1 MTEAEAGRGGCSGA
15 GSGCGAAT
23 CQPLPP
29 AGPAMEVQDAGQEMV
44 ASSGTPGSGKSKL
57 DTLPKEDLIKFAKK
71 QMMLIQKVK
80 SRCTELEKEI
90 EELRSKAA
98 TAGADDIIQALTERL
113 DVVLLEKAESQ
124 QQCIALRKE
133 NIQIKQE
140 GEAAVAKTEE
150 LQKILEQSS
159 IDALEEIKALKC
171 ELANAQCKH
180 NEDLKKLKMELD
192 EQVKKQMELMEQVE
206 RHSDSQKEV
215 TRLQDDVQRIKST
228 YEEQILCL
236 SKQLE
241 TVNED
246 KTKEVTSLQETIKN
260 NSQCYHN
267 EIKNLNEELKKLKI
281 AHQEEVSE
289 LMHQIEISS
298 KENEEKQNQIN
309 ELQHNL
315 AEKNAKD
322 EVHCHTDQR
331 EYDLEQLREV
341 LNKNVEDKMD
351 IADTPEEPY
360 IEAKMEAKV
369 RYLEHSLEELQSQ
382 HSILKDELTYMS
394 NVKLKLEEEI
404 HRIKDEYFHERED
417 LDFKINELQL
427 TKEDYCCVIEKLKLE
442 LKAARQHYEADVE
455 EHKLEIQTLKEQHKT
470 EISELNETLLSSS
483 EKEKM
488 VLVFEIQELR
498 EQLEKLT
505 QEKEEAVSNYN
516 SLRETMETLQAELG
530 ESAGKISQ
538 EFESMKQ
545 QQASDVSQLQQKLRA
560 AFNERDVLLETVN
573 RLQNE
578 IEKKPSNQL
587 EVEEL
592 KCKIVSLQ
600 EDNDAIR
607 SSINQKEITVKELE
621 EKIVALTDQN
631 KDILNDVKCL
641 GEERETL
648 QERCKQEQVKI
659 QELQQEVDVANQN
672 NNDLTKKVEELTEKL
687 NEALTTKTENAQ
699 MLEQLEKQIESLVH
713 DREQLSSEVYTLHEE
728 NKKIIQEKGEL
739 SEELGKITS
748 EKDGWLVL
756 KEQSENLEKKLQMMT
771 AEKDHVSTLLEN
783 EQRHTSLVRTQL
795 YHLVEKVGSNI
806 SDSNEEYDSLNLLK
820 IANEYLSKIKEK
832 QCLALQNEEEVINLQ
847 REVERLEEEHAA
859 QYREHRS
866 LIQDFEKEKAL
877 LREELEGV
885 LSEKEALQ
893 HDIQELKNASEKTRI
908 ENQDL
913 LANIEEITQKLAFYE
928 SPIQEQEKGS
938 EKKDDLSCILEQKE
952 TELRNVKDE
961 LSSLKN
967 LMETMTEKTDQ
978 QSSVAELQEK
988 IGRLEKESAEKGEKL
1003 NKIKV
1008 VAVKAKKELDAS
1020 RKEMQA
1026 LNEELELVRSEKD
1039 QLSASMKDVI
1049 QGAESYKNLLMEY
1062 DKQGEQLDSEKGR
1075 ANNLERQI
1083 DDLTRQLQVSS
1094 QQHDQLRSANE
1105 DLLARVE
1112 TLQNNA
1118 KLLETQILEMQRAKA
1133 KADKELEAERLLRE
1147 QKTKEHSGALREMEE
1162 LQMQLQ
1168 KEKKHLQKTML
1179 ELELARKDAQ
1189 KSTLMDME
1197 IADYERLVKELNQKI
1212 TDKDSRIED
1221 LEQETSIQKQKQETL
1236 QEEIKFLQS
1245 TMQQDEERN
1254 AKIKQ
1259 LLVKTKKELAD
1270 SKQAE
1275 NDHLMLQESLKG
1287 ELEATQ
1293 QQVEAYKIQVAVLTS
1308 EKHKVQEQ
1316 LRTSSE
1322 QHQRMMSACQ
1332 QKIATLQEECRAAQ
1346 AEQASV
1352 TSEFE
1357 SYKVRVHNVL
1367 KQQKNKSAARTESE
1381 GAKQEREQLEMVIDE
1396 LKVKLQDAQHNSQ
1409 MNASELQALQSEHDT
1424 LLERHNKML
1433 QETVAK
1439 EAELREKL
1447 CTIQSENMVM
1457 KTEHAQM
1464 LSQLTAQNEAL
1475 RNNFRDQVRNLQEE
1489 HRKTV
1494 ETLQQQLS
1502 RVEAQLFQL
1511 KSEPSTRETFSGDS
1525 AVCCISPQIPSPAVS
1540 NPGTKNLRERR
1551 NTDLPVLDVHTVAR
1565 EEGEGMETTDTE
1577 SVSSAST
1584 YVQSLEQLL
1593 NSSEAKPE
1601 PSQWQAELS
1610 KDELIQKLN
1619 TTAKSA
1625 DHLNE
1630 LLRESE
1636 ATNAILMEQ
1645 IKLLKNEIRRLERNQ
1660 EREKSV
1666 ANLEY
1671 LKNVLLQ
1678 FIFLKSGSEKER
1690 LLPVIDTMLQLSPE
1704 EKGKLVAIAQGE
1716 EESTSRPSG
1725 WASYLHSWSGLR

>member
-1 MTEAEAGRGGCSGA
+1 
-15 GSGCGAAT
+15 
-23 CQPLPP
+23 
-29 AGPAMEVQDAGQEMV
+29 MEVQDAGQEVV
-44 ASSGTPGSGKSKL
+44 ASSVTPGSGKSKL

-71 QMMLIQKVK
+71 QVMLVQKVK

-98 TAGADDIIQALTERL
+98 AGGADDIIQALTERL

-124 QQCIALRKE
+124 QQCLALKKENALRK
-133 NIQIKQE
+133 QE
-140 GEAAVAKTEE
+140 AETAVAKTEE
-150 LQKILEQSS
+150 LQKQLDQSN
-159 IDALEEIKALKC
+159 IDSVKEIEALKS
-171 ELANAQCKH
+171 ELTSAQCKY
-180 NEDLKKLKMELD
+180 NEDLTKLKIELE
-192 EQVKKQMELMEQVE
+192 EQVKKQMGLLEQIE
-206 RHSDSQKEV
+206 CLRDSEKEV
-215 TRLQDDVQRIKST
+215 KRLQDDVQSIKST
-228 YEEQILCL
+228 YEGQILCL

-246 KTKEVTSLQETIKN
+246 KTKEVTNLQETIKS
-260 NSQCYHN
+260 NSQCYYN
-267 EIKNLNEELKKLKI
+267 EINNLNEELKKLKV

-289 LMHQIEISS
+289 LMRQLEISS

-309 ELQHNL
+309 WLQRNL
-315 AEKNAKD
+315 AEEGLIKEKNVKD
-322 EVHCHTDQR
+322 EMCACADQR
-331 EYDLEQLREV
+331 DYELEQLKEV
-341 LNKNVEDKMD
+341 LNKNVESNIDVV
-351 IADTPEEPY
+351 DTQKESCL
-360 IEAKMEAKV
+360 EAKMEEKV
-369 RYLEHSLEELQSQ
+369 RHLEHSLEELQSQ

-404 HRIKDEYFHERED
+404 HCIKDEYFHERED

-427 TKEDYCCVIEKLKLE
+427 TKEDYCCVIEKLKSE
-442 LKAARQHYEADVE
+442 LQAAREHYETAVRA
-455 EHKLEIQTLKEQHKT
+455 HQLETRTLKEQQQR
-470 EISELNETLLSSS
+470 EISELNETLVAGS

-488 VLVFEIQELR
+488 ALVFEIQELG

-516 SLRETMETLQAELG
+516 SLREAMETLQTELG

-538 EFESMKQ
+538 EFESMRQ
-545 QQASDVSQLQQKLRA
+545 QQASDVSELQQKLRA
-560 AFNERDVLLETVN
+560 AFNEKDALLETVN
-573 RLQNE
+573 HLQKE
-578 IEKKPSNQL
+578 TEKLSSNQL
-587 EVEEL
+587 EIEEL
-592 KCKIVSLQ
+592 KCKIVNLQ
-600 EDNDAIR
+600 EENDTIK
-607 SSINQKEITVKELE
+607 SSINQKETAMKELE
-621 EKIVALTDQN
+621 ENIIALTDQN
-631 KDILNDVKCL
+631 RDISNEAKCL
-641 GEERETL
+641 SEERETL
-648 QERCKQEQVKI
+648 QERCKQEQGKV
-659 QELQQEVDVANQN
+659 QELQQEVDVANQCN
-672 NNDLTKKVEELTEKL
+672 SDLKKKVEELTERL
-687 NEALTTKTENAQ
+687 NEALAGNIENAR
-699 MLEQLEKQIESLVH
+699 MLEQLENNIECLVREKENLSTEA
-713 DREQLSSEVYTLHEE
+713 DRLREE
-728 NKKIIQEKGEL
+728 NKKIIQEKGRL
-739 SEELGKITS
+739 GEELEKFTS
-748 EKDGWLVL
+748 EKGGWLVL
-756 KEQSENLEKKLQMMT
+756 KEQSENLEKKLQMII
-771 AEKDHVSTLLEN
+771 AEKDRLSALLES
-783 EQRHTSLVRTQL
+783 EQAHGSLVRTQL
-795 YHLVEKVGSNI
+795 YHLLQQVGSSI
-806 SDSNEEYDSLNLLK
+806 LDSNEEYDSLNLLQ
-820 IANEYLSKIKEK
+820 IASECWAKMKEE
-832 QCLALQNEEEVINLQ
+832 QCIALQNEEKVLNLQ
-847 REVERLEEEHAA
+847 REVERLEEENAA
-859 QYREHRS
+859 QDTEHRS
-866 LIQDFEKEKAL
+866 LIQDFEKEKDL
-877 LREELEGV
+877 LREELEGA

-893 HDIQELKNASEKTRI
+893 RDVLELKNASEKTRT

-913 LANIEEITQKLAFYE
+913 LANIEKITQKLAFYE
-928 SPIQEQEKGS
+928 SQLQEQQKGLEKQ
-938 EKKDDLSCILEQKE
+938 DNLNFVLEQKE

-967 LMETMTEKTDQ
+967 LMETLTEKTDQ
-978 QSSVAELQEK
+978 ESSVADLQEK

-1003 NKIKV
+1003 NKIKI

-1020 RKEMQA
+1020 RKEMQT
-1026 LNEELELVRSEKD
+1026 LREELDLVRSEKD

-1062 DKQGEQLDSEKGR
+1062 DKQGEQLDLEKGR
-1075 ANNLERQI
+1075 ANSLERQI

-1094 QQHDQLRSANE
+1094 QEHDQLQSLNE

-1112 TLQNNA
+1112 TLQHNA
-1118 KLLETQILEMQRAKA
+1118 KLLEAQILEIQRAKA
-1133 KADKELEAERLLRE
+1133 KADKELETEKLLKE
-1147 QKTKEHSGALREMEE
+1147 QKTKEHSGTLREMEE
-1162 LQMQLQ
+1162 LQTQLQ
-1168 KEKKHLQKTML
+1168 KEKKHLQKTMQ

-1221 LEQETSIQKQKQETL
+1221 LEQETGIQKQKQETL
-1236 QEEIKFLQS
+1236 QEEIKSLQS

-1275 NDHLMLQESLKG
+1275 NDHLMLQASLKG
-1287 ELEATQ
+1287 ELEASQ

-1308 EKHKVQEQ
+1308 EKHKVQEH

-1322 QHQRMMSACQ
+1322 QHQRTLSAYQ
-1332 QKIATLQEECRAAQ
+1332 QKIAALQEECRAAQ

-1367 KQQKNKSAARTESE
+1367 KQQKNKSASQAESE
-1381 GAKQEREQLEMVIDE
+1381 GAKQEREQLEMVIDQ

-1409 MNASELQALQSEHDT
+1409 INASELQALQSEHDT

-1457 KTEHAQM
+1457 KTEHAQT

-1511 KSEPSTRETFSGDS
+1511 KSEPSSRG
-1525 AVCCISPQIPSPAVS
+1525 PAAS
-1540 NPGTKNLRERR
+1540 NPATKNLRERR
-1551 NTDLPVLDVHTVAR
+1551 NTDLPVLDVQTVAR

-1584 YVQSLEQLL
+1584 YVPSLEQLL
-1593 NSSEAKPE
+1593 NSPEAKLE
-1601 PSQWQAELS
+1601 PSQWQTELT

-1619 TTAKSA
+1619 TTTKSA

-1645 IKLLKNEIRRLERNQ
+1645 IKLLKNEVRRLERNQ

>member
-1 MTEAEAGRGGCSGA
+1 
-15 GSGCGAAT
+15 
-23 CQPLPP
+23 
-29 AGPAMEVQDAGQEMV
+29 MV
-44 ASSGTPGSGKSKL
+44 ASSVTPGSGKSKL

-71 QMMLIQKVK
+71 QVMHIQKVK

-90 EELRSKAA
+90 EELKSKAA
-98 TAGADDIIQALTERL
+98 TGGGDYIIQALTERL
-113 DVVLLEKAESQ
+113 DVVLLEKAETE
-124 QQCIALRKE
+124 QQCIALKKE
-133 NIQIKQE
+133 NVQRKQE
-140 GEAAVAKTEE
+140 AEAAVAKTEE
-150 LQKILEQSS
+150 LQKQLEQSS
-159 IDALEEIKALKC
+159 TDSLEEIKALKR

-180 NEDLKKLKMELD
+180 NEDLAKLKMELE
-192 EQVKKQMELMEQVE
+192 EQEKKQMGLMEHIE
-206 RHSDSQKEV
+206 CLSDSQKEV
-215 TRLQDDVQRIKST
+215 KRLQDDVQRIKST

-236 SKQLE
+236 RKQLE

-246 KTKEVTSLQETIKN
+246 KTKEVTNLQETVKS
-260 NSQCYHN
+260 NSECYHN

-281 AHQEEVSE
+281 AHQEEVSG
-289 LMHQIEISS
+289 LMHQVEIAS
-298 KENEEKQNQIN
+298 KENEEKQSQIN
-309 ELQHNL
+309 QLQHIL
-315 AEKNAKD
+315 AEEGLIKEKNAKD
-322 EVHCHTDQR
+322 EICGSTDQR

-341 LNKNVEDKMD
+341 LNKNVETKVVID
-351 IADTPEEPY
+351 AQEEPCV
-360 IEAKMEAKV
+360 EATMEEKV
-369 RYLEHSLEELQSQ
+369 RQLEHSLEELQSQ
-382 HSILKDELTYMS
+382 HTILKDELTYMS

-404 HRIKDEYFHERED
+404 HHIKDEYFRERED

-427 TKEDYCCVIEKLKLE
+427 TKEDYCCAIEKLKLE
-442 LKAARQHYEADVE
+442 LQAARQHCETAVK
-455 EHKLEIQTLKEQHKT
+455 EHKFETQTLKEQHKR
-470 EISELNETLLSSS
+470 EIAELSETLLSGS

-488 VLVFEIQELR
+488 ALVFEMQELR
-498 EQLEKLT
+498 DQLEKLT
-505 QEKEEAVSNYN
+505 QEKEEAVSSYN
-516 SLRETMETLQAELG
+516 SLRETMETLQTELG

-538 EFESMKQ
+538 EFESMRQ
-545 QQASDVSQLQQKLRA
+545 QQASDVSELQQKLRA
-560 AFNERDVLLETVN
+560 AFNEKDVLLETVN
-573 RLQNE
+573 RLREE
-578 IEKKPSNQL
+578 IEKLSSNQPD
-587 EVEEL
+587 VEEL
-592 KCKIVSLQ
+592 KCKILSLQ
-600 EDNDAIR
+600 EEKNTITN
-607 SSINQKEITVKELE
+607 SIDQKETAVKELE
-621 EKIVALTDQN
+621 KKIISLTDQN
-631 KDILNDVKCL
+631 KDFLNEVNCL
-641 GEERETL
+641 GEERKTL
-648 QERCKQEQVKI
+648 QERCKQEEVKI
-659 QELQQEVDVANQN
+659 QELQQEIDVANQYN
-672 NNDLTKKVEELTEKL
+672 TDLKKKVEELTERL
-687 NEALTTKTENAQ
+687 NETLTKKNENAQ
-699 MLEQLEKQIESLVH
+699 MLEQLENQIESLM
-713 DREQLSSEVYTLHEE
+713 RERESLSSEAYTLREE
-728 NKKIIQEKGEL
+728 NKKITHEKGKL
-739 SEELGKITS
+739 SEELEKITS

-756 KEQSENLEKKLQMMT
+756 KEHSESLEKKLQMMT
-771 AEKDHVSTLLEN
+771 AEKDHISTLLES
-783 EQRHTSLVRTQL
+783 EQEHRTLVRTQL
-795 YHLVEKVGSNI
+795 YHLLEQVGS
-806 SDSNEEYDSLNLLK
+806 SVSSYSEECDSLNLLE
-820 IANEYLSKIKEK
+820 IANEYVSKLKEQ
-832 QCLALQNEEEVINLQ
+832 QCLALQKEEEVLHLQ
-847 REVERLEEEHAA
+847 REVERIEEENAA
-859 QYREHRS
+859 QYTEHRS
-866 LIQDFEKEKAL
+866 LIQDLEKEKEL
-877 LREELEGV
+877 LKEELEEV
-885 LSEKEALQ
+885 LAEKEALQ
-893 HDIQELKNASEKTRI
+893 CDLQELKNASEKTRI

-913 LANIEEITQKLAFYE
+913 LANTEELTQKLAFYE
-928 SPIQEQEKGS
+928 SQIQEQQKGS
-938 EKKDDLSCILEQKE
+938 EKQDNLNFILEQKE
-952 TELRNVKDE
+952 SELRNVKDE
-961 LSSLKN
+961 LNSLKN
-967 LMETMTEKTDQ
+967 SVETMAEKTDQ
-978 QSSVAELQEK
+978 KSSVAELQEK

-1020 RKEMQA
+1020 RKEMQT
-1026 LNEELELVRSEKD
+1026 LREELELARSEKD

-1049 QGAESYKNLLMEY
+1049 QGAESYKNLLIEY
-1062 DKQGEQLDSEKGR
+1062 DKQGEQLDAEKGR
-1075 ANNLERQI
+1075 ANNLEHQLE
-1083 DDLTRQLQVSS
+1083 DLTRQLQVSS

-1112 TLQNNA
+1112 TLQHNA
-1118 KLLETQILEMQRAKA
+1118 KLLEAQILEIQKAKA
-1133 KADKELEAERLLRE
+1133 KADKELEAEKLLKE

-1168 KEKKHLQKTML
+1168 KEKKHLQKTMQ

-1212 TDKDSRIED
+1212 IDKDSKIED
-1221 LEQETSIQKQKQETL
+1221 LEQETGIQKQKQETL
-1236 QEEIKFLQS
+1236 QEEIKSLQS

-1275 NDHLMLQESLKG
+1275 NDHLMLQASLKG
-1287 ELEATQ
+1287 ELEASQ
-1293 QQVEAYKIQVAVLTS
+1293 QQVEAFKIQVAELTS
-1308 EKHKVQEQ
+1308 EKHKVQEL

-1322 QHQRMMSACQ
+1322 QHQRTLNAYQ
-1332 QKIATLQEECRAAQ
+1332 QKMATLQEECKAAQ

-1367 KQQKNKSAARTESE
+1367 KQQKNKSASQTESE
-1381 GAKQEREQLEMVIDE
+1381 GAKKEREQLEMVIE
-1396 LKVKLQDAQHNSQ
+1396 QLKIKLQDAQHNSQ
-1409 MNASELQALQSEHDT
+1409 LNASELEVLQSEHDT

-1457 KTEHAQM
+1457 KTEHAQA

-1511 KSEPSTRETFSGDS
+1511 KSEPSTR
-1525 AVCCISPQIPSPAVS
+1525 APAVS
-1540 NPGTKNLRERR
+1540 NPATKNLREGR
-1551 NTDLPVLDVHTVAR
+1551 NTDLPVLDVYTVAR

-1584 YVQSLEQLL
+1584 YIPSLEQLL
-1593 NSSEAKPE
+1593 NSPEEKPE
-1601 PSQWQAELS
+1601 PPQWQTELT

-1619 TTAKSA
+1619 TTSKSA

-1716 EESTSRPSG
+1716 EESSSRSSG
-1725 WASYLHSWSGLR
+1725 WASYLHSWSGL

>member
-1 MTEAEAGRGGCSGA
+1 
-15 GSGCGAAT
+15 
-23 CQPLPP
+23 
-29 AGPAMEVQDAGQEMV
+29 MEVQDAGQEMV
-44 ASSGTPGSGKSKL
+44 ASSVTPGSGKSKL

-71 QMMLIQKVK
+71 QVMLIQKVK

-98 TAGADDIIQALTERL
+98 AGGADDIIQALTERL

-124 QQCIALRKE
+124 QQCVALKKE
-133 NIQIKQE
+133 NSQRKQE
-140 GEAAVAKTEE
+140 AEAAVAKTEE
-150 LQKILEQSS
+150 LQKQLEQSS
-159 IDALEEIKALKC
+159 IDSLKEIKSLKS

-180 NEDLKKLKMELD
+180 NEDLTKLKMELE
-192 EQVKKQMELMEQVE
+192 EQVKKQMGLVEQIE

-215 TRLQDDVQRIKST
+215 KRLQDDVQRIKST

-241 TVNED
+241 TVTED
-246 KTKEVTSLQETIKN
+246 KNKEVTNLQESIKN

-289 LMHQIEISS
+289 LMHRIEISY

-309 ELQHNL
+309 QLQHSL
-315 AEKNAKD
+315 AEESLIKEKNAKD
-322 EVHCHTDQR
+322 DMCARTDQC
-331 EYDLEQLREV
+331 ECDLEQLREI
-341 LNKNVEDKMD
+341 LNKNENKIGVV
-351 IADTPEEPY
+351 DTQEEPCV
-360 IEAKMEAKV
+360 EAKMEEKV
-369 RYLEHSLEELQSQ
+369 RYLEYSLEELQSQ

-442 LKAARQHYEADVE
+442 LQAARQHCETTVR
-455 EHKLEIQTLKEQHKT
+455 EHKLETQTLKEEHKR
-470 EISELNETLLSSS
+470 EISELNETLLSGS

-488 VLVFEIQELR
+488 ALVFEMQELR

-516 SLRETMETLQAELG
+516 SLRETMETLQTELG

-538 EFESMKQ
+538 EFESMRQ
-545 QQASDVSQLQQKLRA
+545 QQASDVSELQQKLRA
-560 AFNERDVLLETVN
+560 AFNEKDVLLETVN
-573 RLQNE
+573 RLRE
-578 IEKKPSNQL
+578 ETEKLSSNQL
-587 EVEEL
+587 EIEEL

-600 EDNDAIR
+600 EENNTITN
-607 SSINQKEITVKELE
+607 SIDQKETAMKELE
-621 EKIVALTDQN
+621 EKIIALTDQN
-631 KDILNDVKCL
+631 KNILNEVKCL

-648 QERCKQEQVKI
+648 QERCKQEQGKV
-659 QELQQEVDVANQN
+659 QELQQAVDVANQYN
-672 NNDLTKKVEELTEKL
+672 SDLKKKVEELTGRL
-687 NEALTTKTENAQ
+687 NEALTRKSENAQ
-699 MLEQLEKQIESLVH
+699 TLEQLESQIASLVH
-713 DREQLSSEVYTLHEE
+713 ERENLSSEVYTLREE
-728 NKKIIQEKGEL
+728 NKKIIQEKSEL
-739 SEELGKITS
+739 SEELEKIIS
-748 EKDGWLVL
+748 EKGGWLAL
-756 KEQSENLEKKLQMMT
+756 KEQSEELEKKLQMMT
-771 AEKDHVSTLLEN
+771 AEKDHISTLLEN
-783 EQRHTSLVRTQL
+783 EQAHSSRVRAQL
-795 YHLVEKVGSNI
+795 YHLLEQVGSSV
-806 SDSNEEYDSLNLLK
+806 SDSNEEYDSLNLLQTAYECLAK
-820 IANEYLSKIKEK
+820 MKEE
-832 QCLALQNEEEVINLQ
+832 QCLALQNEEKVLHLQ
-847 REVERLEEEHAA
+847 REVERLEEENAA
-859 QYREHRS
+859 QHTEHRS
-866 LIQDFEKEKAL
+866 LIQDFEKEKGL

-893 HDIQELKNASEKTRI
+893 HDIQELKNASEKARI
-908 ENQDL
+908 ENQDS
-913 LANIEEITQKLAFYE
+913 LANIAEITEKLAFYE
-928 SPIQEQEKGS
+928 SQIQEQQKGS
-938 EKKDDLSCILEQKE
+938 EKQDDLHFILEQKE

-967 LMETMTEKTDQ
+967 LMETVTEKTDQ

-1008 VAVKAKKELDAS
+1008 VAVKAKKELDVS
-1020 RKEMQA
+1020 RKEMQT
-1026 LNEELELVRSEKD
+1026 LREELELVRSEKD

-1075 ANNLERQI
+1075 ASNLERQI
-1083 DDLTRQLQVSS
+1083 DDLTRQLQVAS
-1094 QQHDQLRSANE
+1094 QQHDQLQSANE

-1112 TLQNNA
+1112 TLQYNA
-1118 KLLETQILEMQRAKA
+1118 KLLESQILEIQRAKA
-1133 KADKELEAERLLRE
+1133 KADKDLEAEKLLKE

-1162 LQMQLQ
+1162 LQIQLQ
-1168 KEKKHLQKTML
+1168 KEKKHLQKTMQ

-1221 LEQETSIQKQKQETL
+1221 LEQETGIQKQKQETL
-1236 QEEIKFLQS
+1236 QEEIKSLQS
-1245 TMQQDEERN
+1245 TVQQDEERN
-1254 AKIKQ
+1254 AKLKQ

-1275 NDHLMLQESLKG
+1275 NDHLMLQASLKG
-1287 ELEATQ
+1287 ELEASQ

-1308 EKHKVQEQ
+1308 EKHKVQEH

-1322 QHQRMMSACQ
+1322 QHQRTLSAYQ

-1367 KQQKNKSAARTESE
+1367 KQQKNKSASQTESE
-1381 GAKQEREQLEMVIDE
+1381 GAKQEREQLEVVIDQ

-1457 KTEHAQM
+1457 KTEHAQT

-1511 KSEPSTRETFSGDS
+1511 RNEPSAR
-1525 AVCCISPQIPSPAVS
+1525 
-1540 NPGTKNLRERR
+1540 
-1551 NTDLPVLDVHTVAR
+1551 AR

-1584 YVQSLEQLL
+1584 YVPSLEQLL
-1593 NSSEAKPE
+1593 NSSEAKLE
-1601 PSQWQAELS
+1601 PSQWQTELT

-1619 TTAKSA
+1619 TTTKSA

>member
-1 MTEAEAGRGGCSGA
+1 
-15 GSGCGAAT
+15 
-23 CQPLPP
+23 
-29 AGPAMEVQDAGQEMV
+29 
-44 ASSGTPGSGKSKL
+44 
-57 DTLPKEDLIKFAKK
+57 
-71 QMMLIQKVK
+71 
-80 SRCTELEKEI
+80 
-90 EELRSKAA
+90 
-98 TAGADDIIQALTERL
+98 
-113 DVVLLEKAESQ
+113 
-124 QQCIALRKE
+124 
-133 NIQIKQE
+133 
-140 GEAAVAKTEE
+140 AAVAKTEE
-150 LQKILEQSS
+150 LQKQLEQSS
-159 IDALEEIKALKC
+159 IDSLKEIKALKS

-180 NEDLKKLKMELD
+180 NEDLTKLKIELE
-192 EQVKKQMELMEQVE
+192 EQVKKQMGLVEQIE
-206 RHSDSQKEV
+206 HHSDSQKEV
-215 TRLQDDVQRIKST
+215 KRLQGDVQRIKST

-246 KTKEVTSLQETIKN
+246 KNKEVTNLQETIKS
-260 NSQCYHN
+260 NSQCYYN
-267 EIKNLNEELKKLKI
+267 EINNLNEELKKLKI

-309 ELQHNL
+309 QLQHNL
-315 AEKNAKD
+315 AEEGVRKEKNVKD
-322 EVHCHTDQR
+322 EMCACTDQH

-341 LNKNVEDKMD
+341 LNKNVESKTDVV
-351 IADTPEEPY
+351 DTQEPPCV
-360 IEAKMEAKV
+360 EAKMEEKV
-369 RYLEHSLEELQSQ
+369 RDLEHSLAELQSQ

-404 HRIKDEYFHERED
+404 HHIKDEYFHERED

-442 LKAARQHYEADVE
+442 LQAARQHCETAVK
-455 EHKLEIQTLKEQHKT
+455 EHKLETQTLKEQHKR
-470 EISELNETLLSSS
+470 EISELNETLLSGS

-488 VLVFEIQELR
+488 ALVFEMQELR
-498 EQLEKLT
+498 EQLEKLA

-516 SLRETMETLQAELG
+516 SLRETMETLQTELG

-538 EFESMKQ
+538 EFESMRQ
-545 QQASDVSQLQQKLRA
+545 QQASDVSELQQKLRA
-560 AFNERDVLLETVN
+560 AFNEKDVLLETVN
-573 RLQNE
+573 RLQEETEKLSSNLLE
-578 IEKKPSNQL
+578 I
-587 EVEEL
+587 EEL

-600 EDNDAIR
+600 EENNTIT
-607 SSINQKEITVKELE
+607 SSIDQKETAMKELE
-621 EKIVALTDQN
+621 EKIIALTDQN
-631 KDILNDVKCL
+631 KDILNEVKCL

-648 QERCKQEQVKI
+648 QERYKQEQGKV
-659 QELQQEVDVANQN
+659 QELQQEVDVANQYN
-672 NNDLTKKVEELTEKL
+672 SNLKEKVEELTERL
-687 NEALTTKTENAQ
+687 NEALTRKSENAQ
-699 MLEQLEKQIESLVH
+699 RLAQLENQIECLVH
-713 DREQLSSEVYTLHEE
+713 ERENLSSEAYTLREE
-728 NKKIIQEKGEL
+728 NAKIIQEKGEL
-739 SEELGKITS
+739 SEELEKITS
-748 EKDGWLVL
+748 EKDGWSVL

-771 AEKDHVSTLLEN
+771 AEKDHILTLLES
-783 EQRHTSLVRTQL
+783 EQAHRSLVRAQL
-795 YHLVEKVGSNI
+795 YHLLEQVGSSS
-806 SDSNEEYDSLNLLK
+806 SDSNEEYDSPNLLQ
-820 IANEYLSKIKEK
+820 IANECVAKMKEE
-832 QCLALQNEEEVINLQ
+832 QCLALQNEEKVLQLQ
-847 REVERLEEEHAA
+847 REVERLEEENAA
-859 QYREHRS
+859 QYAEHRS
-866 LIQDFEKEKAL
+866 LIQDFEKEKDL

-913 LANIEEITQKLAFYE
+913 LANTEEITQKLAFYE
-928 SPIQEQEKGS
+928 SQIQEQQKGS
-938 EKKDDLSCILEQKE
+938 EKQDNLNFILEQKE

-967 LMETMTEKTDQ
+967 LLETLTAKTDQ
-978 QSSVAELQEK
+978 QSSVAELHEK

-1020 RKEMQA
+1020 RKEMQT
-1026 LNEELELVRSEKD
+1026 LREELELVQSEKD

-1075 ANNLERQI
+1075 ANDLERQI

-1094 QQHDQLRSANE
+1094 QQHDQLHSANE

-1112 TLQNNA
+1112 TLQHNA
-1118 KLLETQILEMQRAKA
+1118 KLLEAQILETQRAKT
-1133 KADKELEAERLLRE
+1133 KADKELEAEKLLKE
-1147 QKTKEHSGALREMEE
+1147 QKTKEHSGALREIEE

-1168 KEKKHLQKTML
+1168 KEKKHLQKTMQ

-1221 LEQETSIQKQKQETL
+1221 LEQETGIQKQKQETL
-1236 QEEIKFLQS
+1236 QEEIKSLQS

-1270 SKQAE
+1270 SKHAE
-1275 NDHLMLQESLKG
+1275 NDHLMLQASLKG
-1287 ELEATQ
+1287 ELEASQ
-1293 QQVEAYKIQVAVLTS
+1293 QQVEAYKARNFTSLLIQVAVLTS
-1308 EKHKVQEQ
+1308 EKHKVQEH

-1322 QHQRMMSACQ
+1322 QHQRTLSAYQ

-1367 KQQKNKSAARTESE
+1367 KQQKNKSASQTESE
-1381 GAKQEREQLEMVIDE
+1381 GAKQEREQLEMVIDQ

-1457 KTEHAQM
+1457 KTEHAQT
-1464 LSQLTAQNEAL
+1464 LNQLTAQNEAL

-1511 KSEPSTRETFSGDS
+1511 KSEPSTRG
-1525 AVCCISPQIPSPAVS
+1525 PAVS
-1540 NPGTKNLRERR
+1540 NPATKNLRERR

-1584 YVQSLEQLL
+1584 YVPSLEQLL
-1593 NSSEAKPE
+1593 NSPEAKLE
-1601 PSQWQAELS
+1601 PSQWPTELT

-1619 TTAKSA
+1619 TTAKSV

>member
-1 MTEAEAGRGGCSGA
+1 
-15 GSGCGAAT
+15 
-23 CQPLPP
+23 
-29 AGPAMEVQDAGQEMV
+29 MV
-44 ASSGTPGSGKSKL
+44 ASSVTPGSGKSKL

-71 QMMLIQKVK
+71 QVMLIQKVK

-90 EELRSKAA
+90 EELRSKGA
-98 TAGADDIIQALTERL
+98 TGGADDIIQALTERL

-124 QQCIALRKE
+124 QQCIALKKE
-133 NIQIKQE
+133 NIQRKQE
-140 GEAAVAKTEE
+140 TEAAVAKTEE
-150 LQKILEQSS
+150 LQKQLEQSS
-159 IDALEEIKALKC
+159 IDSLKEIKALKS

-180 NEDLKKLKMELD
+180 NEDLTRLKTELE
-192 EQVKKQMELMEQVE
+192 EQVKKQMGLVEQIE
-206 RHSDSQKEV
+206 CHSDTQKEV
-215 TRLQDDVQRIKST
+215 KRLQDDVQRIKST

-241 TVNED
+241 TANED
-246 KTKEVTSLQETIKN
+246 KNKEVADLQETIKS
-260 NSQCYHN
+260 NSQCYYN
-267 EIKNLNEELKKLKI
+267 EINNLNEELKKLKI
-281 AHQEEVSE
+281 AHREEVSE
-289 LMHQIEISS
+289 LMHRLEISS

-309 ELQHNL
+309 QLQHNL
-315 AEKNAKD
+315 AEEGLIKEKNAKD
-322 EVHCHTDQR
+322 EMCAHTDQR

-341 LNKNVEDKMD
+341 LNKNVESKIDVV
-351 IADTPEEPY
+351 DTQEEPCL
-360 IEAKMEAKV
+360 EAKMEEKV
-369 RYLEHSLEELQSQ
+369 RHLERSLEELQSQ

-404 HRIKDEYFHERED
+404 HHIKDEYFHERED

-427 TKEDYCCVIEKLKLE
+427 TKEDYSCVIEKLKLE
-442 LKAARQHYEADVE
+442 LQAARQHCETAVK
-455 EHKLEIQTLKEQHKT
+455 EHKLETQTLKEQHKR
-470 EISELNETLLSSS
+470 EISELNETLLSGS

-488 VLVFEIQELR
+488 ALVFEIQELR

-505 QEKEEAVSNYN
+505 QEKEEAVCNYN
-516 SLRETMETLQAELG
+516 SLRETMETLQTELG

-538 EFESMKQ
+538 EFESMRQ
-545 QQASDVSQLQQKLRA
+545 QQASDVSELQQKLRA
-560 AFNERDVLLETVN
+560 AFNEKDVLLETVN
-573 RLQNE
+573 HLQEETEKLSSNLLE
-578 IEKKPSNQL
+578 I
-587 EVEEL
+587 EEL

-600 EDNDAIR
+600 EENNTIT
-607 SSINQKEITVKELE
+607 SSIDQKETAMKELE
-621 EKIVALTDQN
+621 EKIIALTDQN
-631 KDILNDVKCL
+631 KDILNEVKCL

-648 QERCKQEQVKI
+648 QERCKQEQGKV
-659 QELQQEVDVANQN
+659 QELQQEVDVANQYN
-672 NNDLTKKVEELTEKL
+672 SDLKKKVEELTERL
-687 NEALTTKTENAQ
+687 NEALTGKSENAQ
-699 MLEQLEKQIESLVH
+699 TLEQLENQIESLV
-713 DREQLSSEVYTLHEE
+713 RERENLSSETYTLREE
-728 NKKIIQEKGEL
+728 NKKIIQEKGKL
-739 SEELGKITS
+739 NEELEKITS

-771 AEKDHVSTLLEN
+771 AEKDHISTLLES
-783 EQRHTSLVRTQL
+783 EQVHRSLVQTQL
-795 YHLVEKVGSNI
+795 YHLLEQVGSSV
-806 SDSNEEYDSLNLLK
+806 SDSNEEYDSLNLLQM
-820 IANEYLSKIKEK
+820 ANECLAKMKEE
-832 QCLALQNEEEVINLQ
+832 QCLALQNEEKVLYLQ
-847 REVERLEEEHAA
+847 REVETLEEENAA
-859 QYREHRS
+859 QYAEHRS
-866 LIQDFEKEKAL
+866 LIQDFEKEKDL

-885 LSEKEALQ
+885 LSEKAVLQ
-893 HDIQELKNASEKTRI
+893 RDIQELKNASEKTRI

-928 SPIQEQEKGS
+928 SQIQEQQKGS
-938 EKKDDLSCILEQKE
+938 EEQDDLNFILEQKE

-967 LMETMTEKTDQ
+967 LMETLTEKTDQ

-988 IGRLEKESAEKGEKL
+988 IGRLEKESAEKGEKI

-1020 RKEMQA
+1020 RKEMQT
-1026 LNEELELVRSEKD
+1026 LREELELVRSEKD

-1094 QQHDQLRSANE
+1094 QQVSSLRSTNE

-1112 TLQNNA
+1112 TLQCNA
-1118 KLLETQILEMQRAKA
+1118 KLLEAQILETQRAKA
-1133 KADKELEAERLLRE
+1133 KADKELEAEKLLKE

-1168 KEKKHLQKTML
+1168 KEKKHLQKTMQ

-1221 LEQETSIQKQKQETL
+1221 LEQETGIQKQKQETL
-1236 QEEIKFLQS
+1236 QEEINSLQS
-1245 TMQQDEERN
+1245 TMQQDEERS

-1275 NDHLMLQESLKG
+1275 NDHLILQASLKG
-1287 ELEATQ
+1287 ELEASQ

-1308 EKHKVQEQ
+1308 EKHKVQEH

-1322 QHQRMMSACQ
+1322 QHQRTLSAYQ

-1367 KQQKNKSAARTESE
+1367 KQQKNKSASQTESE
-1381 GAKQEREQLEMVIDE
+1381 GAKQEREQLEMVIDQ
-1396 LKVKLQDAQHNSQ
+1396 LKVKLQDAQHNAQ

-1457 KTEHAQM
+1457 KREHAQT

-1511 KSEPSTRETFSGDS
+1511 KSEPSTRG
-1525 AVCCISPQIPSPAVS
+1525 PAVS
-1540 NPGTKNLRERR
+1540 NPATKNLRERR

-1584 YVQSLEQLL
+1584 HVPSLEQLL
-1593 NSSEAKPE
+1593 NSPEAKLE
-1601 PSQWQAELS
+1601 PSQWRTELT

>member
-1 MTEAEAGRGGCSGA
+1 MTEAEAGPGRCSGA
-15 GSGCGAAT
+15 GSGCGAAISP
-23 CQPLPP
+23 PLPP
-29 AGPAMEVQDAGQEMV
+29 AGPAMEGQDAGQEMV

-124 QQCIALRKE
+124 QQCIALKKE

-140 GEAAVAKTEE
+140 GEAAAAKMEE
-150 LQKILEQSS
+150 LQKQLEQSS
-159 IDALEEIKALKC
+159 IDSLEEIKALKS

-192 EQVKKQMELMEQVE
+192 EQIKKQMELMEQVE
-206 RHSDSQKEV
+206 HHSDSQKEV

-236 SKQLE
+236 SRQLE

-246 KTKEVTSLQETIKN
+246 KNKEVTNLQETIKN

-289 LMHQIEISS
+289 LMHRIEISS

-322 EVHCHTDQR
+322 ELHAHTDQR

-341 LNKNVEDKMD
+341 LNKNIENKIDV
-351 IADTPEEPY
+351 ADAQEEPCV
-360 IEAKMEAKV
+360 EAKMEAKV

-404 HRIKDEYFHERED
+404 HRIKEEYFHERED

-427 TKEDYCCVIEKLKLE
+427 TKEDYCCVIETLKLE
-442 LKAARQHYEADVE
+442 LQAARQHCEAAVK
-455 EHKLEIQTLKEQHKT
+455 EHKSEIQTLKEQHKR
-470 EISELNETLLSSS
+470 EISELNETLLSGS

-488 VLVFEIQELR
+488 VLVCEMQELR

-560 AFNERDVLLETVN
+560 AFNEKDVLLETVN
-573 RLQNE
+573 HLQEE
-578 IEKKPSNQL
+578 IEKLSSNQL
-587 EVEEL
+587 EIEEL

-600 EDNDAIR
+600 EDNNAITN
-607 SSINQKEITVKELE
+607 SIDQKEITVKELE
-621 EKIVALTDQN
+621 EKIAALTDQN

-641 GEERETL
+641 GEERKTL
-648 QERCKQEQVKI
+648 QERYKQEQVKI
-659 QELQQEVDVANQN
+659 QELEQEVDVANQY
-672 NNDLTKKVEELTEKL
+672 NNDLKKKVEELTERL
-687 NEALTTKTENAQ
+687 NEALATKTENAQ

-713 DREQLSSEVYTLHEE
+713 DRERLSSEACALHEE

-739 SEELGKITS
+739 GEELGKITS
-748 EKDGWLVL
+748 ERDGWLVL
-756 KEQSENLEKKLQMMT
+756 KEQFENLEKKLQMMA
-771 AEKDHVSTLLEN
+771 AEKDHISTLLKN

-795 YHLVEKVGSNI
+795 YHLLEQVGSSI
-806 SDSNEEYDSLNLLK
+806 SGSNEECDSLNLLK
-820 IANEYLSKIKEK
+820 IANECLSKMKEK
-832 QCLALQNEEEVINLQ
+832 QCLALQNEEEVIHLRQ
-847 REVERLEEEHAA
+847 EVERLEQENAA

-866 LIQDFEKEKAL
+866 LIQDFEKEKNL
-877 LREELEGV
+877 LKEELEGV

-913 LANIEEITQKLAFYE
+913 LCNIEEITQKLAFYE
-928 SPIQEQEKGS
+928 SPVREQEKGS
-938 EKKDDLSCILEQKE
+938 EKQDDLNSILEQKE

-1008 VAVKAKKELDAS
+1008 VAVKAKKELDTS
-1020 RKEMQA
+1020 RKETQA
-1026 LNEELELVRSEKD
+1026 LKEELELVRSEKD
-1039 QLSASMKDVI
+1039 QLSASMKDII

-1133 KADKELEAERLLRE
+1133 KADKELEAERLLKE
-1147 QKTKEHSGALREMEE
+1147 QKTKEHSGALREIEE
-1162 LQMQLQ
+1162 LQVQLQ
-1168 KEKKHLQKTML
+1168 KEKKHLQKTIL

-1221 LEQETSIQKQKQETL
+1221 LEQETGIQKQKQETL
-1236 QEEIKFLQS
+1236 QEEIKLLQS
-1245 TMQQDEERN
+1245 TMQQDEERS

-1287 ELEATQ
+1287 ELEASQ

-1316 LRTSSE
+1316 LRTSLE
-1322 QHQRMMSACQ
+1322 QHQRTMSACQ

-1367 KQQKNKSAARTESE
+1367 KQQKNKSASRAESE
-1381 GAKQEREQLEMVIDE
+1381 GAKQEREQLEMVIDQ
-1396 LKVKLQDAQHNSQ
+1396 LKAKLQDAQHNSQ
-1409 MNASELQALQSEHDT
+1409 MNASELQALQAEHDT

-1511 KSEPSTRETFSGDS
+1511 KSEPNTRG
-1525 AVCCISPQIPSPAVS
+1525 PAFS
-1540 NPGTKNLRERR
+1540 NPATKNLRERR
-1551 NTDLPVLDVHTVAR
+1551 NTDLPVLDMHTVAR

-1601 PSQWQAELS
+1601 PSQWQAELT

-1716 EESTSRPSG
+1716 EESTSRSSG